1 MNRITAS
8 ILALAA
14 AAIVNSTAS
23 AWVFSG
29 NVFVAGFNRIVT
41 TGIAQ
46 NASSAN
52 LPALPIQVQLCSGVV
67 EAPVFVITGATT
79 ATANGSCY
87 RIFATVVGPDRFRLV
102 IAHNGAGAGSVRQ
115 VTMGGGGQKVIFDR
129 RNPNPGT
136 SLSGTG
142 RDVTPTGGSGPFTFG
157 ARWLNPIQIGTAPA
171 LGDVY
176 NRIQFTFDPC
186 LSVQNYI
193 QVEFDIDEVM

>member
-8 ILALAA
+8 ILALSA

-23 AWVFSG
+23 AWVFGG
-29 NVFVAGFNRIVT
+29 NVFVPGFNRVVS
-41 TGIAQ
+41 TGITQGAG
-46 NASSAN
+46 AAN
-52 LPALPIQVQLCSGVV
+52 LSSLPVSVLLCSGAT
-67 EAPVFVITGATT
+67 EAPPFVVTGATT
-79 ATANGSCY
+79 ATATGSCY
-87 RIFATVVGPDRFRLV
+87 RIYATVVGPDRFRLI
-102 IAHNGAGAGSVRQ
+102 IAHNGSGAGSVRQ
-115 VTMGGGGQKVIFDR
+115 VTLGGGAQKTVFDR
-129 RNPNPGT
+129 RSPTPGT